1 MLIGLPTLAADLAE
15 TLHKADSAYVS
26 GNNVLATSLYDTL
39 LVGNRM
45 VTPRMLYRLATLEEG
60 KGRIPETLYYLSL
73 LYSLNSDD
81 ALRTRIEDLSRQ
93 YKLDGY
99 DFDEWD
105 FFRQI
110 LRNYSV
116 QIFSAFSVLVVLLI
130 ALLLRRRFQRR
141 PLRLLPLG
149 ILLLLG
155 LATLALNYDIRYGK
169 GIISTAQAPV
179 MADPSAAA
187 KVLGYVPSGTRVTVI
202 GEQDIWLRVVYNDRT
217 AYVNKYLLRYF

>member
-1 MLIGLPTLAADLAE
+1 MAADLSG
-15 TLHKADSAYVS
+15 TLQKADSAYVS
-26 GNNVLATSLYDTL
+26 GNNILAANLYDTL
-39 LVGNRM
+39 LLGNRM
-45 VTPRMLYRLATLEEG
+45 VTPRMLYRLATIEEG

-93 YKLDGY
+93 YKLEGY

-116 QIFSAFSVLVVLLI
+116 QIFSIFCILVVMLI
-130 ALLLRRRFQRR
+130 GLLLRRRFQRR
-141 PLRLLPLG
+141 PLRLLPLS

-155 LATLALNYDIRYGK
+155 VAFFALNYEIRYGK
-169 GIISTAQAPV
+169 AIISTAQAPV
-179 MADPSAAA
+179 MAEPSAAA

-202 GEQDIWLRVVYNDRT
+202 GDQDIWLRVVYNDRT
-217 AYVNKYLLRYF
+217 AYVNRYLLRYF